1 MLNSSSEW
9 SSSRRERKEILEGKK
24 VFFLYCGKE
33 TEPNY
38 FRYYL
43 GKLVDFWNQ
52 QSEGLTHFSFDEASY
67 PKNPKEM
74 VEEAKRRI
82 NKGDYD
88 EVYVVFDKDDY
99 LDDEFN
105 NAIDQIASMS
115 SNDLHC
121 YALWSNQC
129 IELWFILCFEL
140 LQTSIPRDQYF
151 KKLGGLLGCSY
162 EKNIVNIAE
171 AIEKSGGSIKAGLK
185 NTEKLH
191 KANKRCPSFA
201 KRDPDTA
208 VDAFFLNYKEYLVGK

>member
-1 MLNSSSEW
+1 MLNNSSEW

-24 VFFLYCGKE
+24 VFFLYCGEE

-52 QSEGLTHFSFDEASY
+52 QSEGLTHFSYDDLSY
-67 PKNPKEM
+67 PKSPKEM
-74 VEEAKRRI
+74 VMQAKRQI
-82 NKGDYD
+82 EKDQYD

-99 LDDEFN
+99 PINEFN
-105 NAIDQIASMS
+105 DAVKQIASMS

-129 IELWFILCFEL
+129 LELWFILCFEL
-140 LQTSIPRDQYF
+140 LQTSLPRNRYF
-151 KKLGGLLGCSY
+151 KRLRELLGRPY

-171 AIEKSGGSIKAGLK
+171 AIEESGGSIKAGLK
-185 NTEKLH
+185 NAEKLH

>member
-52 QSEGLTHFSFDEASY
+52 QSEGLTHFSYDDLSY
-67 PKNPKEM
+67 PKSPKEM

-82 NKGDYD
+82 DKGDYD

-121 YALWSNQC
+121 YPLWSNQC

-140 LQTSIPRDQYF
+140 LQTSLPRGRYF
-151 KKLGGLLGCSY
+151 KKLRELLGGPY
-162 EKNIVNIAE
+162 EKNTVNIAE
-171 AIEKSGGSIKAGLK
+171 AIEESGGSIKAGLK
-185 NTEKLH
+185 NAEKLH
-191 KANKRCPSFA
+191 EANKRCPSFA

-208 VDAFFLNYKEYLVGK
+208 VDAFFLNYKEYLVEK